1 MTSKLISIL
10 LTGIICPNYHSQKS
24 KQKPQID
31 PTAQCTKRHRQSE
44 KILKITAG
52 WDFTYQQR
60 RRQISAGPSA
70 HQTPPNLE
78 ISKTYKH
85 THPPDQTPTRE
96 TIMNITNS
104 SKGTPPLVLC
114 GPATQGRCA
123 NPPSLCAHAGEGH
136 VSAPAMPTRVRDGR
150 AAAAAMPS
158 RVGEGRAAA
167 VAARPTSA
175 GEAWDLKYGGWGH
188 AVAMGGGG

>member
-10 LTGIICPNYHSQKS
+10 LTGIICPNHHSQKS

-52 WDFTYQQR
+52 WDFTYQQPW
-60 RRQISAGPSA
+60 RQISAGPSA

-85 THPPDQTPTRE
+85 THPPDQTPTSE
-96 TIMNITNS
+96 TLMKITNS
-104 SKGTPPLVLC
+104 SRGTPPLVLC
-114 GPATQGRCA
+114 GPSAQGRRA
-123 NPPSLCAHAGEGH
+123 NPPSLCAP
-136 VSAPAMPTRVRDGR
+136 APGMGISPLLLCLPALGKGALPRPLCPPALGR
-150 AAAAAMPS
+150 GALLQSS
-158 RVGEGRAAA
+158 RGPPAQGRHG
-167 VAARPTSA
+167 T
-175 GEAWDLKYGGWGH
+175 
-188 AVAMGGGG
+188 